1 VNDLAENQIR
11 VVTVSGP
18 PGSGT
23 STACRLLV
31 ERLGWL
37 YVNAGGIFRELA
49 EEAGLSLAEY
59 GRRAEIDPR
68 IDRELDSR
76 MIELART
83 RAPIV
88 LEGRLT
94 GWMAVRHD
102 VAALRVWLD
111 APAAVRCTRVGR
123 RDRQTDDQALA
134 AMLERERSEA
144 TRYARHHGIRIED
157 LSIYHLVIDTGVD
170 RPEVVVDR
178 ILARWEGE
186 RR

>member
-1 VNDLAENQIR
+1 MSDPSEVQVR

-31 ERLGWL
+31 ERLGWF
-37 YVNAGGIFRELA
+37 YVNAGGIFRQLA

-59 GRRAEIDPR
+59 GRRAEVDPR
-68 IDRELDSR
+68 IDRELDNR
-76 MIELART
+76 MVELART

-94 GWMAVRHD
+94 GWMAVCHGLE
-102 VAALRVWLD
+102 ALRVWLD
-111 APAAVRCTRVGR
+111 APAAVRCQRVGR
-123 RDRQTDDQALA
+123 RDRQNGDQALA
-134 AMLERERSEA
+134 AMLERERSES
-144 TRYARHHGIRIED
+144 TRYALHHGIRLED

-178 ILARWEGE
+178 ILARLGGGL
-186 RR
+186 R